1 MSPMGKSGE
10 IGGDS
15 WRSGGGGGGNLPNS
29 NQNNNNNNSN
39 NSSLSNVGGGGGN
52 ITDSAVGGPLAVMS
66 AEQYRTLN
74 RKTPFSS
81 SWGDLFR

>member
-1 MSPMGKSGE
+1 MSPIGKSGG

-15 WRSGGGGGGNLPNS
+15 WRSNGGGGNLPNS
-29 NQNNNNNNSN
+29 NQNNSNNNNSN
-39 NSSLSNVGGGGGN
+39 NSSLSNVGGNINDGG
-52 ITDSAVGGPLAVMS
+52 VGGPLAVMS